1 MVNLIYDTLSD
12 EVKDG
17 IDEVLKADQT
27 DFQADQVNPNLILSE
42 IFLPDGSKRDIPKE
56 GGEDEGEVNEA

>member
-1 MVNLIYDTLSD
+1 M
-12 EVKDG
+12 KDG